1 MSLRLPAT
9 LYLAFSLIISSGVHM
24 VISHQLMFVL
34 ELRSRTEPTLH
45 KVEKY
50 WGNWSRLQGPG
61 DCVKSGFFVVSV
73 QCVCVEVLCT
83 SFLLRQGF
91 WRLKD
96 TGSEVLA
103 HCCQEGGAKELCHRG
118 QEA

>member
-9 LYLAFSLIISSGVHM
+9 LYSAFSLIISGGVHM

-34 ELRSRTEPTLH
+34 ELRFRTEPTLH
-45 KVEKY
+45 RVEKY

-73 QCVCVEVLCT
+73 CVCVLGGRFFVLLSC
-83 SFLLRQGF
+83 
-91 WRLKD
+91 
-96 TGSEVLA
+96 
-103 HCCQEGGAKELCHRG
+103 
-118 QEA
+118 